1 MQDKIL
7 YIKKFPDTV
16 RALAPTAKG
25 KWGKM
30 NGQQMTEH
38 MSDAF
43 RWANGRSP
51 QKPAL
56 TPQVTQKYYE
66 FMMTEKP
73 FRENTP
79 NQLIS
84 DESPP
89 LKHPDMKAALAEL
102 QSEIDYFF
110 QVYSEK
116 PGLRI
121 MNPFFGNLNFDEQV
135 RLLYKH
141 TTHHARQFGL

>member
-1 MQDKIL
+1 MIPT
-7 YIKKFPDTV
+7 KK
-16 RALAPTAKG
+16 AKG

-89 LKHPDMKAALAEL
+89 LKHHRAALPEL
-102 QSEIDYFF
+102 KYTMEFLSHSSIIETAR
-110 QVYSEK
+110 QVYYQS
-116 PGLRI
+116 R
-121 MNPFFGNLNFDEQV
+121 
-135 RLLYKH
+135 
-141 TTHHARQFGL
+141 